1 MQYKP
6 TKKTEVALSTG
17 ISLLLLPWKGSLL
30 LSTTLAKTHWNS
42 NNWSEAI
49 CQELNTVKLFLC
61 FQKLEISSPFG
72 EADKIYFLG
81 EDESN
86 YWGRIKFTVEER
98 SNFDFIVKGGVSFFC
113 FSANGVSWFLLNEFI
128 FFVNLCILLKD
139 FCRLNW
145 VAFFFLHF
153 NYYCFNASLPRSND
167 PFHGRN
173 NKEIPVDKA

>member
-49 CQELNTVKLFLC
+49 CQELNTVKVFLC
-61 FQKLEISSPFG
+61 FQKLKISSPLG

-98 SNFDFIVKGGVSFFC
+98 SNFDFVAKGGVSFFC
-113 FSANGVSWFLLNEFI
+113 FSANGGVSCFLLNEFI

-139 FCRLNW
+139 FCRGLEIFGRLNW
-145 VAFFFLHF
+145 VTRKSWILKKVLIWLK
-153 NYYCFNASLPRSND
+153 NQQVDYCW
-167 PFHGRN
+167 
-173 NKEIPVDKA
+173 

>member
-1 MQYKP
+1 MEIRFFGMQYKP

-49 CQELNTVKLFLC
+49 CQELNTAKVFLC
-61 FQKLEISSPFG
+61 SQKLAISSPFG

-98 SNFDFIVKGGVSFFC
+98 SNFDFVAKGGVSFFLLLGQWRS
-113 FSANGVSWFLLNEFI
+113 FMFLAKRIHFLRWSMHI
-128 FFVNLCILLKD
+128 AQRLLQRAWNL
-139 FCRLNW
+139 W
-145 VAFFFLHF
+145 QT
-153 NYYCFNASLPRSND
+153 
-167 PFHGRN
+167 
-173 NKEIPVDKA
+173 